1 MKFEVKLTGL
11 EGCLET
17 LKSLPPEIVSVKGGP
32 VRAALA
38 KGALVILKEAK
49 ANFRKAVELPGKS
62 GITITSGFTEKNI
75 VMRRKA
81 PFPGVNGER
90 YVITVAGKKH
100 PNENLV
106 RRKSRST
113 GKRKNRAGP
122 KERPVQANDIAFM
135 MEYGTSKQAATPWLR
150 PAFNA
155 KAHEAITTVE
165 SELVRRIDLIVKKL
179 AAQNQG
185 R

>member
-1 MKFEVKLTGL
+1 MRVEVKLTGM
-11 EGCLET
+11 EGVLET
-17 LKSLPPEIVSVKGGP
+17 LKSLPPEIVSKKGGP

-38 KGALVILKEAK
+38 KGALVILKQAK
-49 ANFRKAVELPGKS
+49 ANFRAAVALPGKS
-62 GITITSGFTEKNI
+62 GITITTGFTEKNI
-75 VMRRKA
+75 VMRRKQ

-100 PNENLV
+100 PNENLL

-113 GKRKNRAGP
+113 GKRHRAGP
-122 KERPVQANDIAFM
+122 QARPVQANDIAFM

-165 SELVRRIDLIVKKL
+165 SELVKRIDAIVKRL